1 MYKSY
6 SELGTNPDQN
16 LDQYS
21 VLEIQNSQ
29 MLSSLITSTKFVC
42 VDIYADWCGPCK
54 TFSPIFGGFA
64 KKYANEAK
72 LVKYNFDRM
81 EAEEKKD
88 IQTIPVFLF
97 FYDGKLVNKV
107 VGANSE
113 NVESLLKTYTEK
125 VRKERMSGPSYM
137 RNALRN

>member
-88 IQTIPVFLF
+88 IQTIPVMTK
-97 FYDGKLVNKV
+97 KLIM
-107 VGANSE
+107 NSMIMTMI
-113 NVESLLKTYTEK
+113 NQRYFLLK
-125 VRKERMSGPSYM
+125 
-137 RNALRN
+137 L